1 MQLCKFSSFNIF
13 RSISCADSR
22 PASAVI
28 SGTLAISY
36 SFVGCHFNLFVKF
49 EFTNCVSNHTSL
61 PELVNC
67 RRLGRIMS
75 VMRSILL
82 IIMGLRQTNILFG
95 FMQSLNFH
103 GCAISCL

>member
-1 MQLCKFSSFNIF
+1 MHLCKLSCFNVF
-13 RSISCADSR
+13 RSISCTDSR

-36 SFVGCHFNLFVKF
+36 SFVGRYFNLFVKF
-49 EFTNCVSNHTSL
+49 EFTICVSNHTSL

-82 IIMGLRQTNILFG
+82 IITGLRQTDIFLDLYS
-95 FMQSLNFH
+95 Q
-103 GCAISCL
+103 